1 MTWGATLFTRS
12 CGTQSKLIHWSL
24 FYLISEWAIRL
35 AMLIYVPQRRTAAA
49 SRTWLL
55 LIFLFPWPGLI
66 LYALF
71 GRIYLPKRRIELQQR
86 ASRHIRTAQA
96 QMGQRTPMHPD
107 LPPTLTPLVRLAAR
121 LGDFEPFGGNRVELL
136 TNYTESIDRL
146 VADIDSAQ
154 HHVHLLSFIYGDDE
168 VGHRV
173 AEVLARV
180 AKRGVEC
187 RVLMDAV
194 GSKHA
199 LRRLAPKM
207 RANGIEVL
215 AMLPVNI
222 FRRSSGRLDLR
233 NHRKVAVID
242 GRVGYTGSQNI
253 VNPEFVKGFPNEEIV
268 LRLTGPVVLQLQAIF
283 LADHYFET
291 GGALD
296 TSELLP
302 DVAPSGHSIVKVIP
316 SGPGYQRENGQ

>member
-96 QMGQRTPMHPD
+96 QMGQRTPPHPD

-121 LGDFEPFGGNRVELL
+121 LGDFEPFGGNRVALL
-136 TNYTESIDRL
+136 ANSTESIARL
-146 VADIDSAQ
+146 VA
-154 HHVHLLSFIYGDDE
+154 
-168 VGHRV
+168 
-173 AEVLARV
+173 
-180 AKRGVEC
+180 
-187 RVLMDAV
+187 
-194 GSKHA
+194 
-199 LRRLAPKM
+199 
-207 RANGIEVL
+207 
-215 AMLPVNI
+215 
-222 FRRSSGRLDLR
+222 
-233 NHRKVAVID
+233 
-242 GRVGYTGSQNI
+242 
-253 VNPEFVKGFPNEEIV
+253 
-268 LRLTGPVVLQLQAIF
+268 
-283 LADHYFET
+283 
-291 GGALD
+291 
-296 TSELLP
+296 
-302 DVAPSGHSIVKVIP
+302 
-316 SGPGYQRENGQ
+316 